1 MTSASL
7 AKGGSSSESGYFKQL
22 PSEVY
27 RATRPMLYIL
37 QSQMSRR
44 YYEWSESQ
52 TVSQDQG
59 PLTWW
64 WCSDT
69 SKAPIRR
76 LSLVGTVLYIETRE
90 DGKLEEYPL
99 IDSESGQ
106 SNIKLRSDSLE
117 IVTRRRHHLLLL
129 LQSSEPELLLCLQLL
144 VTVSIF
150 EYFSCY
156 RAITGSLIS
165 TLGLSLPDIH
175 LILRSKFNYKD
186 WCEIYIEG
194 EGWVKAWCHVNRDS
208 RLNSKNYR
216 ADGKYQIKFY
226 RSNKSSSP
234 NDVASNLICY
244 IPDSC
249 RVEDIIFYSGNHHK
263 SETGD
268 NDTTAAMTSF
278 LNGLDCI
285 KVIGD
290 VMYPTLEKSQTS
302 SSSSW
307 SFTHKRHVS
316 TNSVKPSKAERLF
329 VKRHSGLLI
338 KPVPHR
344 GVSPLESLIR
354 LVIPLLD
361 VARKYGRPDHFKT
374 SRTDLGSM
382 MFGLPR
388 LPEVNYLTDEQ
399 IRSLLEAPQ
408 VKPDADIGDLLAF
421 SMISGSRYL
430 ESCL

>member
-1 MTSASL
+1 MSQGTSNSCQV
-7 AKGGSSSESGYFKQL
+7 KY
-22 PSEVY
+22 P
-27 RATRPMLYIL
+27 ATRPMLYIL

-186 WCEIYIEG
+186 WCEILYRG
-194 EGWVKAWCHVNRDS
+194 R
-208 RLNSKNYR
+208 RLWLR
-216 ADGKYQIKFY
+216 HG
-226 RSNKSSSP
+226 
-234 NDVASNLICY
+234 
-244 IPDSC
+244 
-249 RVEDIIFYSGNHHK
+249 
-263 SETGD
+263 
-268 NDTTAAMTSF
+268 
-278 LNGLDCI
+278 
-285 KVIGD
+285 
-290 VMYPTLEKSQTS
+290 VM
-302 SSSSW
+302 
-307 SFTHKRHVS
+307 
-316 TNSVKPSKAERLF
+316 
-329 VKRHSGLLI
+329 
-338 KPVPHR
+338 
-344 GVSPLESLIR
+344 
-354 LVIPLLD
+354 
-361 VARKYGRPDHFKT
+361 
-374 SRTDLGSM
+374 
-382 MFGLPR
+382 
-388 LPEVNYLTDEQ
+388 
-399 IRSLLEAPQ
+399 
-408 VKPDADIGDLLAF
+408 
-421 SMISGSRYL
+421 
-430 ESCL
+430 